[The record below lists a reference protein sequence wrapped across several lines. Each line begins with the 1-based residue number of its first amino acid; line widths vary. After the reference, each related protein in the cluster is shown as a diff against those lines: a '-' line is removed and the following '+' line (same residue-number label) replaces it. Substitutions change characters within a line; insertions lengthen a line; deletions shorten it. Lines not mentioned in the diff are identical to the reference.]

1 MDENKEKSN
10 ISLPTGCMI
19 SKTSF
24 VADTKNDEKE
34 EKKKVKGK
42 NNKDTKKKT
51 IFFVIVAVIV
61 ASVFGVMDYLK
72 SNKKS
77 DKNGNSTIISTS
89 QGTQTPNDAT
99 KSDGEENTE
108 DIKQNVDVHPI
119 TEVPTTEDV
128 EITTEGISL
137 DYPKYEEEQPLT
149 TENNTI
155 ADNQNKISIGG
166 IDVSYEFDDTW
177 TSSITDGAFTAQR
190 SEDGKILSLYVVDSY
205 IAIGKTTNIK
215 NVLSGTNN
223 PFKDNQSYVLSESKE
238 CEKIEVKGRVS
249 YITYYSGTDD
259 NGNKLSSIG
268 LIQDIG
274 GNTYAYITI
283 YDTYGYD
290 IQTLLDSLSVN
301 GQ

>member
-99 KSDGEENTE
+99 KSDGEENIE
-108 DIKQNVDVHPI
+108 DIKQNVDVSAYGQAI
-119 TEVPTTEDV
+119 TELAQANPDNAFYA
-128 EITTEGISL
+128 SL
-137 DYPKYEEEQPLT
+137 LEQY
-149 TENNTI
+149 NT
-155 ADNQNKISIGG
+155 DNQ
-166 IDVSYEFDDTW
+166 
-177 TSSITDGAFTAQR
+177 
-190 SEDGKILSLYVVDSY
+190 
-205 IAIGKTTNIK
+205 
-215 NVLSGTNN
+215 
-223 PFKDNQSYVLSESKE
+223 
-238 CEKIEVKGRVS
+238 
-249 YITYYSGTDD
+249 
-259 NGNKLSSIG
+259 
-268 LIQDIG
+268 
-274 GNTYAYITI
+274 
-283 YDTYGYD
+283 
-290 IQTLLDSLSVN
+290 
-301 GQ
+301 